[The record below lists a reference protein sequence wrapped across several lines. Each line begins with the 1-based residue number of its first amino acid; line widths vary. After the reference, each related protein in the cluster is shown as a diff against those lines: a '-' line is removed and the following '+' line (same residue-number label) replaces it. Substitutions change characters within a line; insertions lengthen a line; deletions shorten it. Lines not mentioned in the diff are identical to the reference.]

1 MRGLLLCLVL
11 ATILFSGITSAQD
24 DGILALQATGGTI
37 SGMVTDASTGSRIGG
52 ATVTATPG
60 NYSTTSASANPFTE
74 IGSYVLSN
82 IPAVTYQVSASKSGY
97 DTKTVTNV
105 AVTDGSTTTVDLALT
120 QAGAASKIQVS
131 LSPADGTVNEP
142 VTITAISPGTN
153 VEYKFY
159 VNYNSYCT
167 SPTSPYWQEQQNWTT
182 TNTFTWTPTSAGEYT
197 LVIWTKDTPT
207 EPTCANMMGMTYWV
221 SE

>member
-24 DGILALQATGGTI
+24 DGILTLQATGGTI

-60 NYSTTSASANPFTE
+60 NYSTTSNSPNPFTE
-74 IGSYVLSN
+74 IGSYILSN
-82 IPAVTYQVSASKSGY
+82 IPAGTYQVSASKSGY
-97 DTKTVTNV
+97 DTKTVTSV
-105 AVTDGSTTTVDLALT
+105 VVTDGGTTTVDLALT
-120 QAGAASKIQVS
+120 PAGTVSKLQVT
-131 LSPADGTVNEP
+131 LSPADGTVNET
-142 VTITAISPGTN
+142 VTVTAISPGSN
-153 VEYKFY
+153 VQYKFW

-167 SPTSPYWQEQQNWTT
+167 SPTSPDWRQEQDWTT
-182 TNTFTWTPTSAGEYT
+182 ANTFTWTPTQTGEYT
-197 LVIWTKDTPT
+197 LVVWTKDTPID
-207 EPTCANMMGMTYWV
+207 PTCANMMGMTYWV